1 MVQWSFRWALLP
13 RFRRYVLEGTMI
25 ITNYFHNFL
34 SNITIIW
41 IILLSR
47 FRRDVLEGTLEEML
61 EPEIVEE
68 DEDAAIPERF
78 SDHDDSEGDDSWGLD
93 ILICHCY
100 CLISQ
105 NYCLDILSERFIIFN
120 RFRRG
125 ANATESERVKRQA
138 DFPGLNK
145 KTKIFWLRFFLTN
158 FQFSGDPKSDP
169 KK

>member
-1 MVQWSFRWALLP
+1 
-13 RFRRYVLEGTMI
+13 
-25 ITNYFHNFL
+25 
-34 SNITIIW
+34 
-41 IILLSR
+41 
-47 FRRDVLEGTLEEML
+47 ML

-68 DEDAAIPERF
+68 DEDAAIPERL
-78 SDHDDSEGDDSWGLD
+78 SDYYDSEGDDSWGLD

-100 CLISQ
+100 CLSQ

-145 KTKIFWLRFFLTN
+145 KTKIFWLRFFLTH
-158 FQFSGDPKSDP
+158 FQISGDPKSDP

>member
-1 MVQWSFRWALLP
+1 
-13 RFRRYVLEGTMI
+13 
-25 ITNYFHNFL
+25 
-34 SNITIIW
+34 
-41 IILLSR
+41 
-47 FRRDVLEGTLEEML
+47 ML

-78 SDHDDSEGDDSWGLD
+78 SDHYDSEGDDSWGLD

-100 CLISQ
+100 CLSQ

-145 KTKIFWLRFFLTN
+145 KTKIFWLRFFLTH
-158 FQFSGDPKSDP
+158 FQISGDPKSDP